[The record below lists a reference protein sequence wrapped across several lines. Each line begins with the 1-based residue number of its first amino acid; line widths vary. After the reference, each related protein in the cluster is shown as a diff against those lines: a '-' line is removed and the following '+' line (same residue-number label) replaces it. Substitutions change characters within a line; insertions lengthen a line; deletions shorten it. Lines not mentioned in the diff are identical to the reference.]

1 MAFISSGTSI
11 LSFAEYQDV
20 VDRDQRLFEANE
32 GLTIDVVEDQL
43 IRTTERIL
51 TEFRA
56 SDWWRDYYLSQ
67 SSSGVS
73 GRADIPALDATK
85 IVARKNDFTDLCV
98 YKAMSEYILPNIAD
112 FGNEDSAE
120 RQKMEYYT
128 SRASRL
134 FTELVI
140 AGDWYDFDDDGT
152 VQSSEKL
159 RGVSNLRRQR

>member
-67 SSSGVS
+67 TSSGIS

>member
-1 MAFISSGTSI
+1 MAFISSGQTV

-20 VDRDQRLFEANE
+20 VDRDQRIFEANE

-56 SDWWRDYYLSQ
+56 SDWWRDYYISNA
-67 SSSGVS
+67 SGSVS
-73 GRADIPALDATK
+73 RVDIPALDATK
-85 IVARKNDFTDLCV
+85 IVDRKSDFTDLCV
-98 YKAMSEYILPNIAD
+98 YKALSEYILPNIAD

-152 VQSSEKL
+152 VQSTEKL
-159 RGVSNLRRQR
+159 RGVSNLRRVR

>member
-1 MAFISSGTSI
+1 MAFISSGSTI

-73 GRADIPALDATK
+73 SRADIPALDATK

-159 RGVSNLRRQR
+159 RGVSNLRRVR